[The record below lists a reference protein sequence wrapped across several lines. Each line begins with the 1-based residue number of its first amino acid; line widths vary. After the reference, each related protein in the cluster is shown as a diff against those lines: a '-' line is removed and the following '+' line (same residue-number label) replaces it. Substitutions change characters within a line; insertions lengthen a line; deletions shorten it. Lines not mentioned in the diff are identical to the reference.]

1 VDLVSKNSCGGKFEV
16 AQVCSFLFIEASGVS
31 HEVSFLHLISFVF
44 AIKTEKLAVQYQ
56 LQLLSRQRM
65 NNNGGLINN
74 SPIGGYSQSSE
85 EDSLLVSPVRES
97 ISSSLPISNNHQIMI
112 YPPPNL
118 VHEDNVN
125 TVNNNNSA
133 YGWKHVQDLLES
145 DHSNDNGSSRR
156 SSKGRRR
163 RNNYNNSNSRYN
175 RSQGD
180 NDNSSG
186 SSSDERIE
194 FNLLN
199 STPSFIAVGNN
210 SSNNPK
216 SEYYSP
222 RIKKRHS
229 HSNNKL
235 RMPYASTPNNTK
247 SMFIGNGSRRNK
259 NQSTYIPQHLRRL
272 SSQKQQ
278 PMSNVSQQQAGSK
291 GYNNSSVTQQQRS
304 TQRKSPYNTRYN
316 KQQPQQRR
324 TPTKPYSTSRRSSY
338 NQSRSPPPQ
347 PRQQPIPEMLMR
359 QPSIQT
365 SNVQSYNNNNIIGG
379 YDNPLGSHFYELNE
393 STYTNNNNSDY
404 SPRDVPIPNPE
415 DRRSVQQHNVTSIE
429 AVSQQN
435 SRVYHHPFEADY
447 LNPNMMNNS
456 RPSHNHEY
464 SDKSYNHQHHEEEDE
479 YTPRSQP
486 IPYPEVISSGAA
498 SSAAS
503 LMQQYGSP
511 SKKPFQSPQAQTGQS
526 TSSNSSRHTSQDIH
540 HQLMMQPSPTRSI
553 STSQSTR
560 SHVQFSPTIRSTPN
574 NNTTISEIHD
584 FSQLMSTVNASYP
597 SPDRSYY
604 SDDNNSSSEY
614 DSSSPSKSLFSYW
627 LPPSPTKGR
636 NGNGV
641 GAKGVFDVGRE
652 NDGFGEDG
660 SSSFDTNS
668 ALYGDFANSTSYD
681 TSTPAEVRRKK
692 KSYTVAQSPT
702 SPKSFIPRKSPHPTS
717 LPRRSQA
724 LPSHSEQKRL
734 ERLDETYEEVE
745 PRVAPQPEPRSTYF
759 LNDEGQEDESSHDED
774 EHLRVNEQTDVTSR
788 LDEESKKKKEQT
800 QRSLLWESDSDSSS
814 SSVFQATSRVEEDEA
829 VDLPEEGWHHSDDY
843 LQGIA
848 PHAEDTQ
855 SIDCSD
861 LVSVDT
867 DVLRKE
873 LDVSLDTRIKRY
885 SKMHHGFVLLQ
896 ALARG
901 TSTRKRIANDTDTN
915 IRILKYVK
923 LRDGFILLQAQV
935 RGVLCRS
942 GILADSI
949 TVSRMERYAKFHAGF
964 VSLQAIVRGVQARN
978 GLRRECQTS
987 SQIDRYA
994 RATNGFIALQ
1004 ARVRGVILRSRIFH
1018 TSAIKIQALVRG
1030 VQHRMVVERMKE
1042 TKLKCIVAATVIQR
1056 EIRRWRCRSQ
1066 FHKAILYKKSA
1077 AATSIQARFRGWK
1090 SRVDFHK
1097 AALVI
1102 KIQRCYRRHQS
1113 SLHNATNYR
1122 SSRVSLAIQSIAR
1135 MYLARKN
1142 YLTMKED
1149 HDQTQLTKSVNAA
1162 TIIQSAS
1169 RSWKCQRELLQMKT
1183 QQDQELQNRSSA
1195 AATTIQ
1201 SSVRLWSRRKALL
1214 LELEEKTAAS
1224 TLIQSVLRSRSC
1236 QKELSRRR
1244 IDRQHENEEKASTLI
1259 QAIAR
1264 SWICQQ
1270 ELARRRKVIIRQ
1282 RQEEKQKTYSS
1293 AATIIQSQ
1301 VRSWKVRR
1309 DLILFSMSAVTIQ
1322 RFYRRHSQYT
1332 IVKQTNLKL
1341 LYADKLLKSRQVAA
1355 ATTIQ
1360 SVVRAYSY
1368 KQKLLAKKVEVDH
1381 QAKRRQGD
1389 IAASTIQAR
1398 FRGWKSRTEMDSIVV
1413 LVIKIQ
1419 RCYRRHQSSLRHAHI
1434 YNSVRGSLVIQSVAR
1449 MYLARKK
1456 FINMKKHHDKT
1467 QLVLSI
1473 WECQRELVRRKEE
1486 ADREMIQVAVVKIQ
1500 SLVRSWSCRR
1510 DLLVA
1515 TKHAAMIQ
1523 RCYRK
1528 FLSNASNKH
1537 QLRLTHY
1544 ADELWKSREVAAAT
1558 KIQSVA
1564 RSWICQRELIR
1575 LKEQARQ
1582 VIKQHQEAAVI
1593 SIQSI
1598 VRSWLSQKELSRRK
1612 YIAQTELNN
1621 QMMAAIKIQAL
1632 VRRWLCQKELVLKLE
1647 HARDI
1652 ELDRKMRA
1660 ATTIQSIVR
1669 SQRSKQE
1676 LLKRREAYQAEVD
1689 AATLIQSVVRSL
1701 IAKGILRDHRQRLA
1715 HRVDAATIIQSVV
1728 RSWNCQKELLQEIEN
1743 HEAELSRMQLQAS
1756 LVIQASSRMYI
1767 VSKKL
1772 VKANHSALMI
1782 QNTWRRHCR
1791 RVSYRSISDDYASAL
1806 RSTLHLQ
1813 SRLREIHELS
1823 IEETSMKSMD
1833 RSACIIQARW
1843 RGASVRQQMSLL
1855 TVSVLA
1861 IQSLWRRFSEKRHQQ
1876 NKFQHYQTTLSSI
1889 TRTQSTIRRKI
1900 ADSRFEKLSS
1910 SAKSIQRAF
1919 KTYMSRKCF
1928 LQVHHSAVVLQSI
1941 ARRWLVR
1948 KVLIQRIKSC
1958 VIIQRAWWTYIFR
1971 AMPPWSFVKANYHHL
1986 LAVDGSIRERIPK
1999 RSVLYMNFHHS
2010 VVLLQRVIRGHLVRR
2025 RVDRLQQSHSSSP
2038 FQTDNNDH
2046 TTTSSY
2052 STSSNLDSSSH
2063 NGTSALHRPQFD
2075 NDENENPQLDIDHP
2089 LKKHDVEDIICIQSL
2104 ARRKILNHQI
2114 TAYNSSASI
2123 IQKSWRKYMLAKE
2136 ETESY
2141 QRYHVLLEQAVVLTQ
2156 QRWRG
2161 YIRRQQEIQHSLA
2174 ATKLQAISRSWSCR
2188 RKVSQMLLV
2197 RAQEQ
2202 ELYEMTTAAIVI
2214 QSQVRSWMRRND
2226 LAEMRK
2232 HDATLAATTIQAM
2245 ARRWICQSELLL
2257 LRDQQT
2263 QAIERK
2269 STAATHI
2276 QTQIRSRQCR
2286 RRFSQ
2291 LKQQAQAI
2299 ELNQAMSIAAT
2310 TIQSSVRV
2318 WICQQDLSRR
2328 RKERIRQGQ
2337 ELLQK
2342 KSSSAATTIQAL
2354 VRSYQGQHELSILT
2368 KHAVKI
2374 QRYYRRYSQY
2384 ASDDMA
2390 LLKMS
2395 YADELLQRHESNA
2408 TITLQAVSRSWL
2420 CRITLRREKELAI
2433 KEQQMIMQVAVVKIQ
2448 SLVRSWSCRRD
2459 LLVATKHAA
2468 MIQRCYRTFLSNA
2481 SNAHQ
2486 LRLTHYA
2493 DELWKSREV
2502 AAATKIQS
2510 VARSWICQRELI
2522 RLKEQARQVIKQHQ
2536 EAAVISIQSIVRS
2549 WLSQKELSR
2558 RKYIAQTELNNQM
2571 MAAIKIQALVRR
2583 WLCQKELVLKLE
2595 HARDIELDRKMRA
2608 ATTIQSIVRSQRSKQ
2623 ELLKRREAYQA
2634 EVDAATLIQSV
2645 VRSLVVKGRMRD
2657 HQQRL
2662 GHRVASATIIQSVVR
2677 SWNCQQLQRTR
2688 QTSASSHRE
2697 ASVIMIQ
2704 ARIRG
2709 FLFRNTFSK
2718 ANNAARTIQCAWRRC
2733 VISLRV
2739 KLLQVFTLASRE
2751 DSSLGISNIPSPM
2764 KKARVLLPRDS
2775 QRLNRI
2781 RDITPHLPRH
2791 HECGVFVEEI
2801 MNSVTVVI
2809 QSAARRYLAKQKV
2822 LKRRQTISVDVLQDP
2837 SICEEPNDIEEHDS
2851 TMRFSSEDEDILILT
2866 DIYEHVQAELPPS
2879 TNSLCV
2885 AQCAKR

>member
-1 VDLVSKNSCGGKFEV
+1 M
-16 AQVCSFLFIEASGVS
+16 
-31 HEVSFLHLISFVF
+31 
-44 AIKTEKLAVQYQ
+44 
-56 LQLLSRQRM
+56 QLLSRQRM

-175 RSQGD
+175 RSKQGD

-210 SSNNPK
+210 SKDDPTSQ
-216 SEYYSP
+216 YYSP

-229 HSNNKL
+229 HSNNKSR

-259 NQSTYIPQHLRRL
+259 NQSTYIPQHLRRS

-278 PMSNVSQQQAGSK
+278 PMSNNVSQQRADSK
-291 GYNNSSVTQQQRS
+291 GYNNSSVIQQQRS
-304 TQRKSPYNTRYN
+304 TQRKSLHNMKYNQ
-316 KQQPQQRR
+316 QQPQQRR
-324 TPTKPYSTSRRSSY
+324 TPTKPYSHTPRRRSY

-365 SNVQSYNNNNIIGG
+365 SNVQSYNTDTIEG
-379 YDNPLGSHFYELNE
+379 YDNPLGSHFYQLNE
-393 STYTNNNNSDY
+393 SNTYTNNNSKY
-404 SPRDVPIPNPE
+404 SPRDVPIPTPE
-415 DRRSVQQHNVTSIE
+415 VRRSVQQDNLTSIE
-429 AVSQQN
+429 AVSQQS

-447 LNPNMMNNS
+447 LNPNMVNSS
-456 RPSHNHEY
+456 RPSYNHEY
-464 SDKSYNHQHHEEEDE
+464 SDKSYNQQHHEEEDE

-511 SKKPFQSPQAQTGQS
+511 SKKPSHPSQSPQVQTGQS
-526 TSSNSSRHTSQDIH
+526 TSSNSSRYTSQDIH
-540 HQLMMQPSPTRSI
+540 HQLMMQPSPTRSTP
-553 STSQSTR
+553 TSSSGR

-636 NGNGV
+636 NRNGF

-660 SSSFDTNS
+660 SSSFDTNA
-668 ALYGDFANSTSYD
+668 ALYGDIGNSTSYD
-681 TSTPAEVRRKK
+681 ASTPAEARRKK

-702 SPKSFIPRKSPHPTS
+702 SPKSFIPRKSPHLTS
-717 LPRRSQA
+717 LPRRSNQV

-745 PRVAPQPEPRSTYF
+745 PRVAPQPEPRLAHNF
-759 LNDEGQEDESSHDED
+759 LNDEEDKDDESSHDED
-774 EHLRVNEQTDVTSR
+774 EHLRINERMDVTSR
-788 LDEESKKKKEQT
+788 LESKKKNKQT
-800 QRSLLWESDSDSSS
+800 QRTLLWESDSDSSS
-814 SSVFQATSRVEEDEA
+814 SSVFQVTSRVEEDEA
-829 VDLPEEGWHHSDDY
+829 VDLPEEEVWHHSDEY
-843 LQGIA
+843 PQGVA
-848 PHAEDTQ
+848 PHAEDTP
-855 SIDCSD
+855 SVDCSD

-896 ALARG
+896 ALVRG
-901 TSTRKRIANDTDTN
+901 TSTRRRISNDSDTN
-915 IRILKYVK
+915 TRILKYVK
-923 LRDGFILLQAQV
+923 LRNGFILLQAQV

-942 GILADSI
+942 RILADSN
-949 TVSRMERYAKFHAGF
+949 TVSRMERYAKLHAGF
-964 VSLQAIVRGVQARN
+964 VSFQAIVRGVQARN

-1042 TKLKCIVAATVIQR
+1042 TKLKCIFAATVIQR
-1056 EIRRWRCRSQ
+1056 EIRRWRCRIQ

-1077 AATSIQARFRGWK
+1077 AATSIQARFRGCK
-1090 SRVDFHK
+1090 SRVDLVK
-1097 AALVI
+1097 ATLAI

-1113 SLHNATNYR
+1113 YLHNATNYR

-1149 HDQTQLTKSVNAA
+1149 HDQTKLTTIRAA
-1162 TIIQSAS
+1162 TIIQAAS
-1169 RSWKCQRELLQMKT
+1169 RSWKCQRDLLQRKT
-1183 QQDQELQNRSSA
+1183 LRAQELQNS

-1214 LELEEKTAAS
+1214 LELKEKTAAS

-1244 IDRQHENEEKASTLI
+1244 INRQHENEAKASTLI
-1259 QAIAR
+1259 QAMSR

-1282 RQEEKQKTYSS
+1282 RQEEAQKTYSS

-1301 VRSWKVRR
+1301 VRLWKVRR
-1309 DLILFSMSAVTIQ
+1309 NLALFSMSAVTIQ
-1322 RFYRRHSQYT
+1322 RCYRQHSQYT
-1332 IVKQTNLKL
+1332 IFKQTNLKL
-1341 LYADKLLKSRQVAA
+1341 SYAEKLLKSRQVAA

-1360 SVVRAYSY
+1360 SVARAYNC
-1368 KQKLLAKKVEVDH
+1368 KQKLLAKKAEADH

-1413 LVIKIQ
+1413 RVIKIQ
-1419 RCYRRHQSSLRHAHI
+1419 RCYRRRQSSLRHARNYH
-1434 YNSVRGSLVIQSVAR
+1434 SLRGSLVIQSVAR

-1456 FINMKKHHDKT
+1456 FINTKKHHDKT

-1473 WECQRELVRRKEE
+1473 WECQRKLVRRKEE

-1528 FLSNASNKH
+1528 FISNTSNSH
-1537 QLRLTHY
+1537 QLRLTLY
-1544 ADELWKSREVAAAT
+1544 ADELWKSREAAATT
-1558 KIQSVA
+1558 KIQSIV
-1564 RSWICQRELIR
+1564 RTWISQRELSR
-1575 LKEQARQ
+1575 LKEQACQ
-1582 VIKQHQEAAVI
+1582 LIEQHQEAAVI
-1593 SIQSI
+1593 SIQSM
-1598 VRSWLSQKELSRRK
+1598 VRGWLSQKELSRRR
-1612 YIAQTELNN
+1612 YVVQVELNN
-1621 QMMAAIKIQAL
+1621 QMTAAIKIQAL
-1632 VRRWLCQKELVLKLE
+1632 VRSWLCQKDLVLRSK
-1647 HARDI
+1647 HAREI
-1652 ELDRKMRA
+1652 ELNNQMTA
-1660 ATTIQSIVR
+1660 AITIQSIVR
-1669 SQRSKQE
+1669 TQRSKQE

-1701 IAKGILRDHRQRLA
+1701 IAKGVLRDHKQNLA
-1715 HRVDAATIIQSVV
+1715 HRVAAATIIQSVV
-1728 RSWNCQKELLQEIEN
+1728 RSWKCQRDILLEIKN
-1743 HEAELSRMQLQAS
+1743 HEAELKRMQLQAS
-1756 LVIQASSRMYI
+1756 LVIQASARMYI
-1767 VSKKL
+1767 ASKKI

-1791 RVSYRSISDDYASAL
+1791 RVSHRSISDDYASAL

-1813 SRLREIHELS
+1813 SRLRELHELTV
-1823 IEETSMKSMD
+1823 EEASTKSMD

-1843 RGASVRQQMSLL
+1843 RGAYVRQQMSLL
-1855 TVSVLA
+1855 TVSA
-1861 IQSLWRRFSEKRHQQ
+1861 STIQSLWRRFSAKRHQQ
-1876 NKFQHYQTTLSSI
+1876 NKIQHYQTTLSSI
-1889 TRTQSTIRRKI
+1889 TITQSAIRRKI
-1900 ADSRFEKLSS
+1900 AESRFEKLSS

-1919 KTYMSRKCF
+1919 KTYTARKRF
-1928 LQVHHSAVVLQSI
+1928 LQVHHSVVVLQSI
-1941 ARRWLVR
+1941 TRRWLVR
-1948 KVLIQRIKSC
+1948 KVLLQRIKSC

-1986 LAVDGSIRERIPK
+1986 LAVDGSIRERMPK
-1999 RSVLYMNFHHS
+1999 RSVLYLNFHYS
-2010 VVLLQRVIRGHLVRR
+2010 VILLQRVIRGHLVRR
-2025 RVDRLQQSHSSSP
+2025 RVDRLQRSRSPSHLH
-2038 FQTDNNDH
+2038 TDNNDH
-2046 TTTSSY
+2046 TITSSY
-2052 STSSNLDSSSH
+2052 STSSNVDNSSYNDTSH
-2063 NGTSALHRPQFD
+2063 LPQSD
-2075 NDENENPQLDIDHP
+2075 NAENENPQLDIDHP

-2104 ARRKILNHQI
+2104 ARRKILNQQI
-2114 TAYNSSASI
+2114 NAYDLSAII
-2123 IQKSWRKYMLAKE
+2123 IQNSWRKYVSAKDE
-2136 ETESY
+2136 IDSY

-2156 QRWRG
+2156 RKWRG
-2161 YIRRQQEIQHSLA
+2161 YCRRQQKILQSLA
-2174 ATKLQAISRSWSCR
+2174 ATKLQAIGRSWSCR

-2202 ELYEMTTAAIVI
+2202 ELYEMATAAIVI
-2214 QSQVRSWMRRND
+2214 QSQVRSWRCRND
-2226 LAEMRK
+2226 LAEMRER
-2232 HDATLAATTIQAM
+2232 DATLAATTIQAM

-2269 STAATHI
+2269 CTAATYI
-2276 QTQIRSRQCR
+2276 QTQVRSRQCR
-2286 RRFSQ
+2286 RRFSH
-2291 LKQQAQAI
+2291 LKQQAHAI
-2299 ELNQAMSIAAT
+2299 ELNQAISIAAT

-2318 WICQQDLSRR
+2318 WLCQQDLSRR

-2354 VRSYQGQHELSILT
+2354 VRSYQCQHELSILT

-2374 QRYYRRYSQY
+2374 QRYYRRYSHY
-2384 ASDDMA
+2384 ASADMA
-2390 LLKMS
+2390 RLKMS
-2395 YADELLQRHESNA
+2395 YADELWQRHESNA
-2408 TITLQAVSRSWL
+2408 TITLQAVARSWL
-2420 CRITLRREKELAI
+2420 CRL
-2433 KEQQMIMQVAVVKIQ
+2433 
-2448 SLVRSWSCRRD
+2448 
-2459 LLVATKHAA
+2459 
-2468 MIQRCYRTFLSNA
+2468 
-2481 SNAHQ
+2481 
-2486 LRLTHYA
+2486 YA
-2493 DELWKSREV
+2493 DELWKSRE
-2502 AAATKIQS
+2502 AAATTKIQS
-2510 VARSWICQRELI
+2510 IVRTWISQRELS
-2522 RLKEQARQVIKQHQ
+2522 RLKEQACQLIEQHQ
-2536 EAAVISIQSIVRS
+2536 EAAVISIQSMVRG

-2558 RKYIAQTELNNQM
+2558 RRYVVQVELNNQM
-2571 MAAIKIQALVRR
+2571 TAAIKIQALVRS
-2583 WLCQKELVLKLE
+2583 WLCQKDLVLRSK
-2595 HARDIELDRKMRA
+2595 HAREIELNNQMTA
-2608 ATTIQSIVRSQRSKQ
+2608 AITIQSIVRTQRSKQ

-2645 VRSLVVKGRMRD
+2645 VRSLIAKEVLCE
-2657 HQQRL
+2657 QRL
-2662 GHRVASATIIQSVVR
+2662 AHRVSAATIIQSVVR
-2677 SWNCQQLQRTR
+2677 SWKCQQLQRTR
-2688 QTSASSHRE
+2688 QIPAVLYQE
-2697 ASVIMIQ
+2697 ASVIIIQ
-2704 ARIRG
+2704 ARMRG
-2709 FLFRNTFSK
+2709 FLFRNTFNK

-2751 DSSLGISNIPSPM
+2751 DSSLGISTIPSPM

-2822 LKRRQTISVDVLQDP
+2822 LKHLQTITKVALLRDT
-2837 SICEEPNDIEEHDS
+2837 SIYEDPNDIEEHDS
-2851 TMRFSSEDEDILILT
+2851 TMRFSSEDEDILIIA
-2866 DIYEHVQAELPPS
+2866 DIYEHVQAELPPWTDS
-2879 TNSLCV
+2879 SYCV
-2885 AQCAKR
+2885 AQCATSTKEK